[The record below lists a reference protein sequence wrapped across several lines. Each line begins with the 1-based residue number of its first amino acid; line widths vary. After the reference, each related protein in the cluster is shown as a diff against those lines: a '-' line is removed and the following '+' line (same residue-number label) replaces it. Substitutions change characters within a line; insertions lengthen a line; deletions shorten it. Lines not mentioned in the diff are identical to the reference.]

1 MCANKLRCGA
11 GFRCGAS
18 QVFASRFSD
27 RTDRMLSRT
36 RVRSTTLANTQSNE
50 SASRPDAKPSPIRS
64 VDPTTWV
71 DRHGDVLYRFALA
84 RVRDPALSEDL
95 VQETFVS
102 ALRSQSSFEGR
113 SNEQTWLISIL
124 RNKIIDYFRSKASSP
139 QSAELESD
147 DEFAGRFFDKSG
159 HRRDRLSRWPSDG
172 AGAMEKREFWL
183 VLDECVSKL
192 PAALI
197 ASFTLRE
204 LEKLDTKG
212 ICKLLGITASNLWM
226 QLHRARLLLRTCL
239 ERNWF
244 SHPRRQED

>member
-1 MCANKLRCGA
+1 MANP
-11 GFRCGAS
+11 
-18 QVFASRFSD
+18 
-27 RTDRMLSRT
+27 
-36 RVRSTTLANTQSNE
+36 QSSE

-84 RVRDPALSEDL
+84 RVRDSALSEDL

-124 RNKIIDYFRSKASSP
+124 RNKIIDYFRSRASLP
-139 QSAELESD
+139 QSAEPEAE
-147 DEFAGRFFDKSG
+147 DEFTGKFFDKSG
-159 HRRDRLSRWPSDG
+159 HWRQRLSRWPSDG
-172 AGAMEKREFWL
+172 AGALEKQDFWR

-192 PAALI
+192 PATLR

-226 QLHRARLLLRTCL
+226 QLHRARLLLRACL

-244 SHPRRQED
+244 AHPQRRQED

>member
-1 MCANKLRCGA
+1 MTKPK
-11 GFRCGAS
+11 
-18 QVFASRFSD
+18 
-27 RTDRMLSRT
+27 T
-36 RVRSTTLANTQSNE
+36 NE
-50 SASRPDAKPSPIRS
+50 SDSQPDAMPPSVRS
-64 VDPTTWV
+64 VDPTAWV

-124 RNKIIDYFRSKASSP
+124 RHKIIDDFRTKASTP
-139 QSAELESD
+139 RSAEPEAD
-147 DEFAGRFFDKSG
+147 DEFRGDFFDKSG
-159 HRRDRLSRWPSDG
+159 HWRQRLSRWPSDG
-172 AGAMEKREFWL
+172 AGALEKREFWR

-192 PAALI
+192 PATLR
-197 ASFTLRE
+197 ASFALRE

-226 QLHRARLLLRTCL
+226 QLHRARLLLRACL

-244 SHPRRQED
+244 SHPQRRQED